1 MRRGAYFLVVAA
13 LGAPLGDASAM
24 KYVPPVRVVDLHV
37 DLSYRV
43 GYEGGTLAAGSG
55 QMVGT
60 RALAA
65 GVAGLVLP
73 LFVPYRVSP
82 TGPRAEDLESSYARL
97 MEQIPKTP
105 PYSLAGCSPEPGD
118 GGSIHT
124 WFAFEGSAPLA
135 ADEGAVDRWVKRGA
149 RLFGLVHTKDN
160 VLATSSTNKDPKAA
174 GLTALGRAFVKRVHK
189 AGGIIDVSHSS
200 DATIADVVAIAL
212 EDGVPV
218 VATHSNARALAP
230 NPRNLTDDQLR
241 AIAKTGGIV
250 GVNFHSPFL
259 VPSGRARLKDV
270 VRHIRHIMAVAGK
283 DHVAIGSDFE
293 GDITPPIG
301 LESAERFPDLVR
313 ALNEA
318 GVVAEVPLVLSRNA
332 LRILCPPQPAQ

>member
-1 MRRGAYFLVVAA
+1 MKARVGFLIVAAAALVVPAA
-13 LGAPLGDASAM
+13 HATIPEAIALEP
-24 KYVPPVRVVDLHV
+24 VVDLHV

-43 GYEGGTLAAGSG
+43 NYEGGTLAGGSG

-60 RALAA
+60 RARAA
-65 GVAGLVLP
+65 GVSGVVLP

-82 TGPRAEDLESSYARL
+82 TGPRPEDLESSYARL
-97 MEQIPKTP
+97 MELIPKTA
-105 PYSLAGCSPEPGD
+105 PYSLAGCEAREFGA
-118 GGSIHT
+118 IHT

-135 ADEGAVDRWVKRGA
+135 ADEGAVDLWVKRGA
-149 RLFGLVHTKDN
+149 RLFGLVHTTDN
-160 VLATSSTNKDPKAA
+160 VLATSSTNRDPKAK
-174 GLTALGRAFVKRVHK
+174 GLSELGRAFVKRVHR
-189 AGGIIDVSHSS
+189 AGAIIDVSHSS

-230 NPRNLTDDQLR
+230 NRRNLTDDQLR

-259 VPSGRARLKDV
+259 VPSGRAHLKDV
-270 VRHIRHIMAVAGK
+270 VRHIRHIMTVAGK

-313 ALNEA
+313 ALNKA
-318 GVVAEVPLVLSRNA
+318 GVVAEVPLILSGNA
-332 LRILCPPQPAQ
+332 LRILCPAKPAR